1 MDHYMQPAPAMQL
14 VTRLFVLGALIV
26 APLSTA
32 CSHGADSDA
41 GSSDDALTSTMG
53 GGTYVVADAPFDAT
67 YVARITFASGQTYE
81 AEIVAGSGDRSI
93 LAGSYVI
100 LPAHSNNPQSPIL
113 TDKPTLVLSSDAG
126 EAGLSFELDKL
137 PGGSLLF
144 YASAR
149 SVSFTMTK
157 DASWRPAATS
167 TKVIACTGNAIDAKL
182 TLDQAQNRRG
192 TLAIVRKASADRHD
206 PPSVTVAMTKNENAE
221 VPEYVYF
228 EGSHGG
234 QDFYVNMIKTD
245 FERAHGSVEL
255 NMHWAEG
262 GQEWSVGA
270 TCAFAP

>member
-1 MDHYMQPAPAMQL
+1 MKL
-14 VTRLFVLGALIV
+14 VTRLFVLGALIA

-32 CSHGADSDA
+32 CSHGDDPNAA
-41 GSSDDALTSTMG
+41 ASDDALTSTMG
-53 GGTYVVADAPFDAT
+53 VGTYVVGAAPFDAT
-67 YVARITFASGQTYE
+67 YVSRITFASGQKYE
-81 AEIVAGSGDRSI
+81 AEIVSGSGERAI

-113 TDKPTLVLSSDAG
+113 TDKPTLVLASDSG
-126 EAGLSFELDKL
+126 GAGLSFELDKH
-137 PGGSLLF
+137 PDGSLLF

-149 SVSFTMTK
+149 SVTFTMTK
-157 DASWRPAATS
+157 DPTWRPAPTNN
-167 TKVIACTGNAIDAKL
+167 KVIACTGNAVDLRL

-192 TLAIVRKASADRHD
+192 TLVIVRKPSADRHD
-206 PPSVTVAMTKNENAE
+206 PPSITVAMTKNEEVE

-228 EGSHGG
+228 EGSHGD
-234 QDFYVNMIKTD
+234 QDFYVNMIKSD
-245 FERAHGSVEL
+245 FERGNGSVEL